1 MTRMRFGTFIAPHHP
16 IGEHPTLQFER
27 DLKMIEMFD
36 ELLFDEVWVGEHHSG
51 GWETIGHPDMFLAA
65 AAQRTHHIK
74 LATGVTS
81 LPYHHPY
88 NVAGR
93 MTQLD
98 HLSRGRAILGTG
110 PGALPS
116 DARTYGIDT
125 ELLRDRQDEAIG
137 VIQRLLIEEE
147 PFTYKS
153 DWFELNEAFLQVKP
167 LQNKLEIATAS
178 SISPSGMKLAGKY
191 GLGVISVASYSEEGL
206 AALPTQWN
214 FAETYAQEN
223 GNTISRNNWR
233 VMMPWHIADTR
244 EQAIQEVR
252 DGLLHW
258 HNSYNVETLARPGS
272 EYITESAADG
282 FIEKMISRGGA
293 IIGSPDEAAEAIT
306 KLYDLAGGFGTLVGF
321 VHDWAKPD
329 ATNRSYD
336 LFARYVIPKVQGL
349 LEPVEHAQLL
359 LRKDNV
365 SLMEAAGRGI
375 LKAIREH
382 KAVHGR
388 SE

>member
-16 IGEHPTLQFER
+16 LGEHPTLQFER

-65 AAQRTHHIK
+65 AAQRTRHIK

-137 VIQRLLIEEE
+137 VIQRLFREEE
-147 PFTYKS
+147 PFSYKS

-167 LQNKLEIATAS
+167 LQDKLEIATAS

-206 AALPTQWN
+206 A
-214 FAETYAQEN
+214 
-223 GNTISRNNWR
+223 
-233 VMMPWHIADTR
+233 
-244 EQAIQEVR
+244 
-252 DGLLHW
+252 
-258 HNSYNVETLARPGS
+258 
-272 EYITESAADG
+272 
-282 FIEKMISRGGA
+282 
-293 IIGSPDEAAEAIT
+293 
-306 KLYDLAGGFGTLVGF
+306 
-321 VHDWAKPD
+321 
-329 ATNRSYD
+329 
-336 LFARYVIPKVQGL
+336 
-349 LEPVEHAQLL
+349 
-359 LRKDNV
+359 
-365 SLMEAAGRGI
+365 
-375 LKAIREH
+375 
-382 KAVHGR
+382 
-388 SE
+388 